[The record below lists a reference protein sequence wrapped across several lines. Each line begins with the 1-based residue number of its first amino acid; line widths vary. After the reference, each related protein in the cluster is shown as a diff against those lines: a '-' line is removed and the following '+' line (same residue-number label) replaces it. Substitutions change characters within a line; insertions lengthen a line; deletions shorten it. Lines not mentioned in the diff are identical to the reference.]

1 MALNLKLM
9 NSMVKIF
16 ENKDPHSPPE
26 CNIIAALKGQS
37 VFFQVAFKACE
48 NQTVTVKTDSPLGEA
63 VTLKTVESIYLK
75 LTNHEKELIR
85 LNLEGGYEVVHNKDG
100 RYPDYLREIKDG
112 KVKVKKNKYRALWCE
127 VCVSKGVPADTYPI
141 TISVTEANGE
151 VSSVTQNVTVYDATL
166 PEQTFLHTN
175 WFHADCL
182 ADYYKTEAFSE
193 KHWRICRN
201 FVKKAIER
209 GINVIYT
216 CQFTP
221 ALDTAVGGERTTAQL
236 VDVYCND
243 GKWSFCFDKLKRWID
258 MCLELGA
265 KRIEFSHLFT
275 QWGAEAAPK
284 IMATVDGEY
293 KRVFGW
299 DTKVCDGAYP
309 AFLSEYL
316 PALTSKLREWG
327 VADICIFHISDEP
340 NGERLKTYL
349 AAKEVVTPHLKGLYV
364 SDAMSHI
371 ELYEAGA
378 CEHPVPRLTSA
389 LDYFGKVKDLW
400 VYYCCYPQY
409 ETTGRF
415 MFQTLSKVRSLGV
428 QCFKYQLSGFLHWA
442 YNFYNSRWSLD
453 HIDPYGKRVHSVQ
466 EGLDCTPFPA
476 GDSFVVY
483 PGKGGVPEE
492 SPRLIAMY
500 EAMCDQRALAYL
512 SELTS
517 YEYTNGIIEELYG
530 KEVTFTDFP
539 QTEYFYIH
547 LRNKVNAEI
556 AKALGK

>member
-1 MALNLKLM
+1 
-9 NSMVKIF
+9 MVKVF
-16 ENKDPHSPPE
+16 ENEHPHSAPE
-26 CNIIAALKGQS
+26 CNIITALRNES
-37 VFFQVAFKACE
+37 VFFQIAFKAWE
-48 NQTVTVKTDSPLGEA
+48 AQTVTVKAESPLGDA
-63 VTLKTVESIYLK
+63 VSLKTVEYI
-75 LTNHEKELIR
+75 
-85 LNLEGGYEVVHNKDG
+85 NLELTHLEDVVIGLNINGGYQAYEKSG
-100 RYPDYLREIKDG
+100 RYPEYLREIKDG
-112 KVKVKKNKYRALWCE
+112 KVKVKKNKYRTLWCE
-127 VCVSKGVPADTYPI
+127 VCVGENTPAGTYPI
-141 TISVTEANGE
+141 TVSVTEANGE
-151 VSSVTQNVTVYDATL
+151 VASVTQNVTVYDATL
-166 PEQTFLHTN
+166 PEQTCLHTN

-182 ADYYKTEAFSE
+182 ADYYKTEACSE

-236 VDVYCND
+236 VDVYCDN
-243 GKWSFCFDKLKRWID
+243 GKWSFGFDKLKRWID

-265 KRIEFSHLFT
+265 KRIELSHLFT

-316 PALTSKLREWG
+316 PALTAKLREWG

-349 AAKEVVTPHLKGLYV
+349 AAKDVVAPYLKGFYV

-378 CEHPVPRLTSA
+378 CEHPVPLLTSA
-389 LDYFGKVKDLW
+389 HDYFGKVKDLW

-428 QCFKYQLSGFLHWA
+428 QCFKYQVAGFLHWA

-453 HIDPYGKRVHSVQ
+453 HINPYGKRVHSEQ

-483 PGKGGVPEE
+483 PGKNGVPEE

-512 SELTS
+512 AQLTS
-517 YEYTNGIIEELYG
+517 YEYANGIVEELYG

-539 QTEYFYIH
+539 QTEYFYVL

-556 AKALGK
+556 AKARGK